1 VKNTVPTSRA
11 SLMHDS
17 SYWSV
22 DIGGVTPK
30 FWGVP
35 NLLPMLYILQKYD
48 AIGYAIFDTK
58 R

>member
-1 VKNTVPTSRA
+1 
-11 SLMHDS
+11 MHDS

-48 AIGYAIFDTK
+48 AIGYAIF
-58 R
+58 